1 MTVKNTREQTTKQLM
16 SETVYQAL
24 REIIVSRRFEAGQR
38 LNVEELARE
47 LKVSRTPVW
56 EAIRRLGQERI
67 LHNIPNRGVF
77 MAERPLE
84 RVHDILEVRSALDRL
99 ACGLAVEN
107 VGRPVLDKISRCLP
121 EQLSA
126 LEAADTTAYYRADIK
141 FHRLITEA
149 SGNSYLTGLYE
160 SITAHVFPTPFDILA
175 LLPKLYIVHQEIVAG
190 LSNRDH
196 EQVDRAITQ
205 HGDLLKAHVKD
216 QIASEAQRKALVQRI
231 KDDSPHMVRTL
242 KRKKQDR

>member
-1 MTVKNTREQTTKQLM
+1 MKNKDKTADSNKQLM

-24 REIIVSRRFEAGQR
+24 REIIVGRRFEAGQR

-67 LHNIPNRGVF
+67 LYTIPNRGVF

-99 ACGLAVEN
+99 ACGLAVEHIN
-107 VGRPVLDKISRCLP
+107 RPILDRISRCLP
-121 EQLSA
+121 EQLKA
-126 LEAADTTAYYRADIK
+126 LEGADTSAYYTADIK

-149 SGNSYLTGLYE
+149 SGNTYLIGLYE

-175 LLPKLYIVHQEIVAG
+175 LLPKLYVIHQEIVAG

-196 EQVDRAITQ
+196 GQVDRAIAQ
-205 HGDLLKAHVKD
+205 HGDLLREHVKD
-216 QIASEAQRKALVQRI
+216 QMTSEAQRKALVQRI
-231 KDDSPHMVRTL
+231 KEYSPHIKRTL
-242 KRKKQDR
+242 KRKKQEP